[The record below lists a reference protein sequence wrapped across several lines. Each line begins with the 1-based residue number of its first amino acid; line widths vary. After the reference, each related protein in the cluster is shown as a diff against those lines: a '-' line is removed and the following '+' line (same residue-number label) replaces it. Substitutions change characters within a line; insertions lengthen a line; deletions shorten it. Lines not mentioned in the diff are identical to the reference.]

1 MKSKFLS
8 SGIVVVTVALAAALI
23 LPNRSISSFMEA
35 CGQLI
40 ADVFGL

>member
-1 MKSKFLS
+1 MKDKFLS
-8 SGIVVVTVALAAALI
+8 SGIMVVALLLAAALV
-23 LPNRSISSFMEA
+23 LPNRSISSFMQA